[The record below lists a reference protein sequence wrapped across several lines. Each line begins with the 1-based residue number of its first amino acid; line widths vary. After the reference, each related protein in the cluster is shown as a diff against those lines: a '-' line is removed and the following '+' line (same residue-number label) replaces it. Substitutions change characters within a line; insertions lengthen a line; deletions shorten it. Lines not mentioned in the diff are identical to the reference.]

1 MRTKSVALLFSTI
14 GPVFLELTS
23 PGFGAGTLNFEPL
36 ILAPYETTFVQ
47 NESYRNGKIL
57 KVTGAIKGLD
67 SRKVC
72 VSLDRRAGLTSSTV
86 GQAPPLRPEE
96 QETVKPVFEHA
107 IPNIRGKNLTAVVVN
122 YPPGG
127 KSLPHHHAKSAFIY
141 AFVLSGTIRM
151 GIGSQRPLVYEAG
164 DSFYEEPGAHHTI
177 SENASDS
184 QPASLLAVFIV
195 DSEDRPLTLPDPS
208 GERP

>member
-14 GPVFLELTS
+14 GPAFLALTS
-23 PGFGAGTLNFEPL
+23 PGLGANTLNEPL
-36 ILAPYETTFVQ
+36 ILAPYETIFVQ
-47 NESYRNGKIL
+47 NGSCPNGKIL
-57 KVTGAIKGLD
+57 KVTGVIKDLD
-67 SRKVC
+67 RRKAC
-72 VSLDRRAGLTSSTV
+72 ASFDRRAGLTSSTV
-86 GQAPPLRPEE
+86 GLVPPLRAEE
-96 QETVKPVFEHA
+96 KESVEPVFQRA
-107 IPNIRGKNLTAVVVN
+107 IPNIHGKTLTVVVVK

-141 AFVLSGTIRM
+141 AFVLSGAIRI

-184 QPASLLAVFIV
+184 QSASLLAVFIV

-208 GERP
+208 GEGP